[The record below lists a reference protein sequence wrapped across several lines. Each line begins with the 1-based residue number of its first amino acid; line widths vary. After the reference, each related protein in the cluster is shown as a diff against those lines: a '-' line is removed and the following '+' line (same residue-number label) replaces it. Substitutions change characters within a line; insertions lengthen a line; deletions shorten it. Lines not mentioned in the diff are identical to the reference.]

1 MVFSHHTSPHD
12 DWVPALTSD
21 SLLRRLPLGG
31 ARLAGQARAP
41 AGHRRVNLWLVAGLT
56 ALAAIGYSTFSLLLQ
71 YTVRTHAYDLV
82 IFDQAVRSYAHFQPG
97 ISPLKGY
104 HNGFGPDFSVLGDHW
119 SPIIATLAPL
129 YWIYNGPQDLLIA
142 QGVLFALAIPPIWL
156 FTRRALGGPES
167 RTATIAAYLVSITY
181 ALSWPIQGAVGFDFH
196 EVAFA
201 PVLTAVGLERLQ
213 AGKKK
218 TGLVALAGLFFVKED
233 CGLLVAGIGV
243 ALLLMGKPWV
253 SRRIAAAMIPV
264 GLIVTFVEVYV
275 LIPAMGGRAG
285 YYWAYP
291 ELGRNVPQAAVHLLT
306 HPLTALQALT
316 TPGAKIDLVLL
327 LLAPY
332 LFLALLSPLSVAA
345 LPLLLER
352 LLNIKFDQWW
362 STGEQYNA
370 YLIVILLFAA
380 VDGLARLDGRL
391 LPRLNPGWRAGRLP
405 VAAAAVMAAVTI
417 ALVPHFAFGSMLR
430 PAWYHRTAYQQG
442 AVLAASHV
450 PSNVVVEAASNVA
463 AQLTSRDTV
472 LFWDGDGSSPLFP
485 NWVVTC
491 TTHAEYTF
499 RSVGDQIA
507 RVHLLKQ
514 HGYVTVYSVGGYL
527 VMHKPGVKA

>member
-1 MVFSHHTSPHD
+1 VLHHASRHD

-21 SLLRRLPLGG
+21 SLLGRLPLGG
-31 ARLAGQARAP
+31 ARLASRADP
-41 AGHRRVNLWLVAGLT
+41 AVRHRRANLWGVAGLT
-56 ALAAIGYSTFSLLLQ
+56 ALVAIGYSAFSLLLQ

-129 YWIYNGPQDLLIA
+129 YWIHNGPQNLLIA
-142 QGVLFALAIPPIWL
+142 QGVLLALAIPPVWL
-156 FTRRALGGPES
+156 FTRRALGGPGS
-167 RTATIAAYLVSITY
+167 RKATIAAYLVSITY

-218 TGLVALAGLFFVKED
+218 TGLLALAGLFLVKED

-243 ALLLMGKPWV
+243 ALLLMREPWV

-264 GLIVTFVEVYV
+264 GVIVTFVEVYV
-275 LIPAMGGRAG
+275 LIPAMGGRSG

-291 ELGRNVPQAAVHLLT
+291 ELGRNVRQAAVHVLT
-306 HPLTALQALT
+306 HPLTALHALT
-316 TPGAKIDLVLL
+316 TPGAKVDLLLL

-352 LLNIKFDQWW
+352 LLNVKYPGWW
-362 STGEQYNA
+362 GTSAQYNA
-370 YLIVILLFAA
+370 YLIIIVLFAA
-380 VDGLARLDGRL
+380 VDGLARLDGRV
-391 LPRLNPGWRAGRLP
+391 LPRLSQRWRTGRLP
-405 VAAAAVMAAVTI
+405 VVAAGVMAAVSI
-417 ALVPHFAFGSMLR
+417 ALVPSFDFGQLLH
-430 PAWYHRTAYQQG
+430 PAWYHRNAYQEG
-442 AVLAASHV
+442 AVLAAAHV
-450 PSNVVVEAASNVA
+450 PDNVVVEAASNVA

-485 NWVVTC
+485 DWVVTY
-491 TTHAEYTF
+491 TGRLEFTF
-499 RSVGDQIA
+499 RNIADQIA
-507 RVHLLKQ
+507 RVNLLKE
-514 HGYVTVYSVGGYL
+514 HGYVIVYSAGGYL
-527 VMHKPGVKA
+527 VMHKPGIKT

>member
-1 MVFSHHTSPHD
+1 MH
-12 DWVPALTSD
+12 
-21 SLLRRLPLGG
+21 
-31 ARLAGQARAP
+31 
-41 AGHRRVNLWLVAGLT
+41 LWLVAGLT
-56 ALAAIGYSTFSLLLQ
+56 VLVAILYSTFSLFLQ

-82 IFDQAVRSYAHFQPG
+82 IFDQAVRSYAHFHLG

-104 HNGFGPDFSVLGDHW
+104 HNGFGPNFSVLGDHW

-129 YWIYNGPQDLLIA
+129 YWIYNGPQDLLVA
-142 QGVLFALAIPPIWL
+142 QGVLLALAIPPIWM

-167 RTATIAAYLVSITY
+167 RMATIAAYLVSITY

-218 TGLVALAGLFFVKED
+218 TGLLALAGLFLVKED

-243 ALLLMGKPWV
+243 ALLLMRKPWV

-264 GLIVTFVEVYV
+264 GLIVTFTEVYV
-275 LIPAMGGRAG
+275 LIPAMGGRSG

-291 ELGRNVPQAAVHLLT
+291 ELGRNVSQAVVHLLT

-316 TPGAKIDLVLL
+316 TPDAKLLLVLL
-327 LLAPY
+327 LLGPY
-332 LFLALLSPLSVAA
+332 LFMALLSPLSIAA

-352 LLNIKFDQWW
+352 LLNVKFPDWW
-362 STGEQYNA
+362 STSDQYNA
-370 YLIVILLFAA
+370 YLIVVLLFAA

-391 LPRLNPGWRAGRLP
+391 LPRLHASWRTGRLP
-405 VAAAAVMAAVTI
+405 VAATAVMAALSI
-417 ALVPHFAFGSMLR
+417 ALVPQFEFLGLLQS
-430 PAWYHRTAYQQG
+430 AWYHRTAYQED

-491 TTHAEYTF
+491 TSHAEFTF
-499 RSVGDQIA
+499 PNVRDQIA
-507 RVHLLKQ
+507 RVHLLKE

>member
-1 MVFSHHTSPHD
+1 MRDTTIGFL
-12 DWVPALTSD
+12 ALTSD
-21 SLLRRLPLGG
+21 SLLGLLPRAG
-31 ARLAGQARAP
+31 AGLAGPAR
-41 AGHRRVNLWLVAGLT
+41 HRRASLWLVAGLT
-56 ALAAIGYSTFSLLLQ
+56 ALAAIGYSTFSLLLH
-71 YTVRTHAYDLV
+71 YTVHTHAYDLV

-129 YWIYNGPQDLLIA
+129 YWIYNGPQDLLVA
-142 QGVLFALAIPPIWL
+142 QGVLLALAIPPVWL
-156 FTRRALGGPES
+156 FTRRALGGPGS

-181 ALSWPIQGAVGFDFH
+181 ALSSPIQGALGFDFH

-213 AGKKK
+213 AGKTR
-218 TGLVALAGLFFVKED
+218 TGLLALAGLFFVKED
-233 CGLLVAGIGV
+233 CGLLVAGIGA
-243 ALLLMGKPWV
+243 ALLLMREPWV

-264 GLIVTFVEVYV
+264 GIIVTFVEVYV
-275 LIPAMGGRAG
+275 LIPAMGGRSG

-291 ELGRNVPQAAVHLLT
+291 ELGRNLPQAVTRLLT
-306 HPLTALQALT
+306 HPVTALDALT
-316 TPGAKIDLVLL
+316 TPGAKVGLVLL

-352 LLNIKFDQWW
+352 LLNVKFPGWW
-362 STGEQYNA
+362 STGDQYNA

-380 VDGLARLDGRL
+380 VDGLARLDGRV
-391 LPRLNPGWRAGRLP
+391 LPRLNPGWRTGRLP
-405 VAAAAVMAAVTI
+405 VAAAAVMAVVAI
-417 ALVPHFAFGSMLR
+417 ALVPYFAFGSLLR
-430 PAWYHRTAYQQG
+430 PGWYHRSAYQEN

-485 NWVVTC
+485 DWVVTC
-491 TTHAEYTF
+491 TSHAEFTF
-499 RSVGDQIA
+499 RNVADQIA
-507 RVHLLKQ
+507 RVNLLKR
-514 HGYVTVYSVGGYL
+514 HGYVTVYSAGGYL
-527 VMHKPGVKA
+527 VMHKPGIKA